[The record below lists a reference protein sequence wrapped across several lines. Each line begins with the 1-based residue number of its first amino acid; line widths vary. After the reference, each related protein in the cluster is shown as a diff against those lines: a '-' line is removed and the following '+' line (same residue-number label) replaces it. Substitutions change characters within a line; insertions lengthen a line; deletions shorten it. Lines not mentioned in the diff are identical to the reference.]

1 MSYQKLSDDINVL
14 PFDQSNPT
22 DTEMQIANSLFKEN
36 YSNVEKIMFG
46 LKDVFVIGILF
57 FVFSLPQLDEMIKG
71 FYPYTATSVYALM
84 FAKAILFMVAYFV
97 IKNMYLVKK
106 A

>member
-1 MSYQKLSDDINVL
+1 MSQKLSDDINVL

-36 YSNVEKIMFG
+36 YTNVEKIVFG
-46 LKDVFVIGILF
+46 LKDVFVVGILF
-57 FVFSLPQLDEMIKG
+57 FIVSLPQLDEMIKG
-71 FYPYTATSVYALM
+71 FYPYTATSIHALLL
-84 FAKAILFMVAYFV
+84 FKAVIFMVLYFV

-106 A
+106 Q